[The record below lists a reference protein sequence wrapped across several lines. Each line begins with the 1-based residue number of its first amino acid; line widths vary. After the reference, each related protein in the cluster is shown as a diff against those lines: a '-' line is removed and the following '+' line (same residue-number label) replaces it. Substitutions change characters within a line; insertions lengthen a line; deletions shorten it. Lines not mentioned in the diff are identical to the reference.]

1 MLPEGVKLTPM
12 LEQYLYW
19 KEKYRDYLLFFRM
32 GDFYELFFDDAKEAS
47 RLLDIALTARDQD
60 RSIPMAGVPHHSV
73 EQYLA
78 KLVEQG
84 RKVAICE
91 QVSEPD
97 GKTLV
102 KRQVVRLVTPGTFVP
117 SEGSLDVYLA
127 ACEPVGG
134 EWAFAVISLS
144 TGQFEAGMVSAL
156 EIQGVLSIYSPTEV
170 LVPKGKVPDDMPW
183 RWVERELDLFSPA
196 ANELLLKQRLGVATL
211 EGLGFQSGDPALGPA
226 GAVLRYAEE
235 TQFRSIGHI
244 RPLKR
249 VCLGKGL
256 MLDLTSQRNL
266 DLLEP
271 RDSSLFSVLNF
282 CVTPLGKRVLRE
294 WILHPLNDPDEIN
307 LRLDAVQSLVEIPL
321 VLSAIRSSLGS
332 VGDVERAVSRLHL
345 GTGGPRDA
353 GLCRDFVSALPEVA
367 ACADVL
373 PDRWRIK
380 PSSALEALKVTLDAA
395 LEDRLPKDLSEGPVI
410 RQGYDR
416 ELDEL
421 RSFVDGHEGW
431 LSAFEERERE
441 RTGIK
446 GLKVRYNKVFG
457 YYIEV
462 SKSNVDRVPDYYIRR
477 QTLVNAE
484 RFVTQELQ
492 EFESRMSKA
501 SLAVSVREAQ
511 VWNDILSKILDATPE
526 IQSLSVLVGELDCLQ
541 SLATAAVERGYSR
554 PQVDLGDVFH
564 LKDARHPVVEA
575 ALHPE
580 PFTPNDMYLDGG
592 ARRMILLTGPN
603 MAGKST
609 YLRMGALIAIMAQMG
624 SFVPASHARVGCFSR
639 IYTRIGARDDLV
651 RGQSTFMVEMVET
664 AQILNGLGPRS
675 LVILDEIGRGTSTD
689 DGMSIAWAV
698 MEYLHHRS
706 DVGVKV
712 LFATHYHELT
722 VLAEQLPGVS
732 NWSVAVEETP
742 RGVVFLHHVVP
753 RPADRSYGVE
763 VARLAGLPESVL
775 RRSREL
781 LEMFEG
787 RRKRDVGAAFEVP
800 SGAVQ
805 LSLFDPRVDGIIEEL
820 AACDPDNMT
829 PLQGLEKIYD
839 LRRRALDILRGG
851 GDKPRGKD

>member
-1 MLPEGVKLTPM
+1 M

-19 KEKYRDYLLFFRM
+19 KERYKDYLLFFRM

-117 SEGSLDVYLA
+117 SDGSGDAYLA
-127 ACEPVGG
+127 ACAPVGEG
-134 EWAFAVISLS
+134 WAFAVISLS
-144 TGQFEAGMVSAL
+144 TGQFEAGVVSSL
-156 EIQGVLSIYSPTEV
+156 EIHGVLSAYAPTEV
-170 LVPKGKVPDDMPW
+170 LVPKGKIPDGMPW

-196 ANELLLKQRLGVATL
+196 ANEVLLKQRLGLSTL
-211 EGLGFQSGDPALGPA
+211 EGLGFPTSDPALGPA

-235 TQFRSIGHI
+235 TQFRAIGHL

-249 VCLGKGL
+249 ISLGRGL

-271 RDSSLFSVLNF
+271 KGSSLFSVLNF
-282 CVTPLGKRVLRE
+282 CVTPLGKRVLKE

-307 LRLDAVQSLVEIPL
+307 LRLDAVQSLVENPL
-321 VLSAIRSSLGS
+321 TLNAIRSSLGA
-332 VGDVERAVSRLHL
+332 VGDVDRAVSRLHL

-353 GLCRDFVSALPEVA
+353 GVCRDFLSALPDVA
-367 ACADVL
+367 ACAAL
-373 PDRWRIK
+373 FPERWRISL
-380 PSSALEALKVTLDAA
+380 SSALEELRVTLGAA
-395 LEDRLPKDLSEGPVI
+395 LEEVLPRDLSEGPVI
-410 RQGYDR
+410 KQGYDG

-431 LSAFEERERE
+431 LSAFEDRERE

-462 SKSNVDRVPDYYIRR
+462 SKANLDKVPSDYVRR

-492 EFESRMSKA
+492 EFEARMSKA
-501 SLAVSVREAQ
+501 SMAVSVREAH
-511 VWNDILSKILDATPE
+511 VWGDVLSRILNATPE
-526 IQSLSVLVGELDCLQ
+526 IQSLSALVGEIDCIQ
-541 SLATAAVERGYSR
+541 SLAMAAVERGYSR
-554 PQVDLGDVFH
+554 PHVDLGDVFH
-564 LKDARHPVVEA
+564 LKDARHPVVEV

-580 PFTPNDMYLDGG
+580 PFTPNDMYLDSGE
-592 ARRMILLTGPN
+592 RRMILLTGPN

-609 YLRMGALIAIMAQMG
+609 YLRMGALVAIMAQMG
-624 SFVPASHARVGCFSR
+624 SFVPASYARIGCFSR

-664 AQILNGLGPRS
+664 AQILNSLGPRS

-722 VLAEQLPGVS
+722 VLADQLPGVS

-742 RGVVFLHHVVP
+742 RGVVFLHHVIP

-787 RRKRDVGAAFEVP
+787 RRKRDVGAAFDVAP
-800 SGAVQ
+800 GVVQ
-805 LSLFDPRVDGIIEEL
+805 LSLFDPRVDGLLEEL

-829 PLQGLEKIYD
+829 PLQGLEMIYE
-839 LRRRALDILRGG
+839 LKMKALDILRGG
-851 GDKPRGKD
+851 GHKAREQD